1 MKFTL
6 GEVIVLFEELNGR
19 IINRE
24 TGERTKGILSHKLSI
39 RAKYILNNELN
50 KKLSEEMKHYEEARL
65 EIFKELGTQEGE
77 NISVSP
83 EVQPELIKRIQ
94 ELESIEKNID
104 VPKPVQDV
112 PSELYAIEFTLPEPT
127 ARNKLFPYTIDLP
140 YKENILVPRPV
151 HVVLSEL

>member
-19 IINRE
+19 MINRE

-50 KKLSEEMKHYEEARL
+50 KKLSEEIKQYEEARL

-83 EVQPELIKRIQ
+83 EDQPELIKRIQ

-104 VPKPVQDV
+104 VPKLNVEELFSIETDDYFPILLEKLLAKEEEAKVV
-112 PSELYAIEFTLPEPT
+112 PIEG
-127 ARNKLFPYTIDLP
+127 
-140 YKENILVPRPV
+140 
-151 HVVLSEL
+151 

>member
-1 MKFTL
+1 MKLTL
-6 GEVIVLFEELNGR
+6 GEIAVLFEELNGR
-19 IINRE
+19 MNRE

-50 KKLSEEMKHYEEARL
+50 KKLSEEIKHYEEARL

-83 EVQPELIKRIQ
+83 EDQPELIKRIQ

-104 VPKPVQDV
+104 VPKLNVEELFSIETDDYFPILLEKLLAKEEEAKVV
-112 PSELYAIEFTLPEPT
+112 PIEG
-127 ARNKLFPYTIDLP
+127 
-140 YKENILVPRPV
+140 
-151 HVVLSEL
+151 

>member
-19 IINRE
+19 MINRE

-39 RAKYILNNELN
+39 RAKYVLNNELN
-50 KKLSEEMKHYEEARL
+50 KKLSEEVKHYEEARL

-77 NISVSP
+77 KISVSP
-83 EVQPELIKRIQ
+83 EDQPELIKRIQ

-104 VPKPVQDV
+104 VPKLNVEELFSIETDDYFPILLEKLLAKEEDV
-112 PSELYAIEFTLPEPT
+112 KSVPIEG
-127 ARNKLFPYTIDLP
+127 
-140 YKENILVPRPV
+140 
-151 HVVLSEL
+151 

>member
-19 IINRE
+19 MINRE

-50 KKLSEEMKHYEEARL
+50 KKLSEEVKHYEEARL
-65 EIFKELGTQEGE
+65 EIFKELGKQDGD
-77 NISVSP
+77 NIMVST
-83 EVQPELIKRIQ
+83 EDQPELIKRIQ

-104 VPKPVQDV
+104 VPKLNVEELFSIETDDYFPILLEKLLAKEEDAKIV
-112 PSELYAIEFTLPEPT
+112 PIEG
-127 ARNKLFPYTIDLP
+127 
-140 YKENILVPRPV
+140 
-151 HVVLSEL
+151 

>member
-50 KKLSEEMKHYEEARL
+50 KKLSEEIKYYEEARL

-83 EVQPELIKRIQ
+83 EDQPELIKRIQ

-104 VPKPVQDV
+104 VPKLNVEELFSIETDDYFPILLEKLLAKVEDAKVV
-112 PSELYAIEFTLPEPT
+112 PIEG
-127 ARNKLFPYTIDLP
+127 
-140 YKENILVPRPV
+140 
-151 HVVLSEL
+151 

>member
-1 MKFTL
+1 MKLTL
-6 GEVIVLFEELNGR
+6 GEIAVLFEELNGR
-19 IINRE
+19 MNRE

-50 KKLSEEMKHYEEARL
+50 KKLSEEIKQYEEARL

-83 EVQPELIKRIQ
+83 EDQPELIKRIQ

-104 VPKPVQDV
+104 VPKLNVEELFSIETDDYFPILLEKLLAKEEDAKIV
-112 PSELYAIEFTLPEPT
+112 PIEG
-127 ARNKLFPYTIDLP
+127 
-140 YKENILVPRPV
+140 
-151 HVVLSEL
+151 

>member
-50 KKLSEEMKHYEEARL
+50 KKLSEEIKQYEEARL

-83 EVQPELIKRIQ
+83 EDQPELIKRIQ

-104 VPKPVQDV
+104 VPKLNVEELFSIETDDYFPILLEKLLAKEEEAKVV
-112 PSELYAIEFTLPEPT
+112 PIEG
-127 ARNKLFPYTIDLP
+127 
-140 YKENILVPRPV
+140 
-151 HVVLSEL
+151 

>member
-50 KKLSEEMKHYEEARL
+50 KKLSEEIKHYEEARL

-83 EVQPELIKRIQ
+83 EDQPELIKRIQ

-104 VPKPVQDV
+104 VPKLNVEELFSIETDDYFPILLEKLLAKVEEAKIV
-112 PSELYAIEFTLPEPT
+112 PIEE
-127 ARNKLFPYTIDLP
+127 
-140 YKENILVPRPV
+140 
-151 HVVLSEL
+151 

>member
-19 IINRE
+19 MINRE

-50 KKLSEEMKHYEEARL
+50 KKLSEEMKHYEEARM

-77 NISVSP
+77 KISVSP
-83 EVQPELIKRIQ
+83 EDQPELIKRIQ
-94 ELESIEKNID
+94 ELESIEKDID
-104 VPKPVQDV
+104 VPKLNVEELFSIETDDYFPILLEKLLAKEEDV
-112 PSELYAIEFTLPEPT
+112 KSVPIEG
-127 ARNKLFPYTIDLP
+127 
-140 YKENILVPRPV
+140 
-151 HVVLSEL
+151 

>member
-83 EVQPELIKRIQ
+83 EDQPELIKRIQ

-104 VPKPVQDV
+104 VPKLNVEELFSIETDDYFPILLEKLLAKEEDAKIV
-112 PSELYAIEFTLPEPT
+112 PIEE
-127 ARNKLFPYTIDLP
+127 
-140 YKENILVPRPV
+140 
-151 HVVLSEL
+151 